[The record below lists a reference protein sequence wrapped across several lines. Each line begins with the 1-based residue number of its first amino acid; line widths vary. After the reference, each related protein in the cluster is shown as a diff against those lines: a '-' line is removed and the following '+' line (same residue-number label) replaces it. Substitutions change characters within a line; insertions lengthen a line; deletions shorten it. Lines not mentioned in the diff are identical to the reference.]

1 MPIKTKVS
9 KSIDFITTLG
19 IIKTVS
25 SFSSSSPWPQH
36 FLANRMVVEI
46 HGIDKLLGVKEK
58 QLKLDI

>member
-19 IIKTVS
+19 IVTVS